1 MDKSLREGYGMT
13 AEITIKL
20 KYHFKWLS
28 YTFLFTYWLLGLDI
42 EPEPIFLKLGKTY
55 HFVII

>member
-1 MDKSLREGYGMT
+1 MT